1 MVAGDTL
8 SSCLARC
15 LSVYVVDSSAV
26 LPAAACAR
34 PFLMRQR
41 RRHRTSSC
49 SADTKSDE
57 DVLGKEDVD
66 EIVEVES
73 EAVM

>member
-1 MVAGDTL
+1 
-8 SSCLARC
+8 
-15 LSVYVVDSSAV
+15 
-26 LPAAACAR
+26 
-34 PFLMRQR
+34 MRQR

-49 SADTKSDE
+49 SADTTPDE

-73 EAVM
+73 EAVMGTVSCRDASDAARLWKSSPALAVPLP